1 MAPNA
6 AGTAVLE
13 LRGLAAA
20 AADGSVVSGVE
31 QRLVGGEIACV
42 LGDPAAGGRALLS
55 FLAGQTRPLAGSIA
69 VPAARPGRWT
79 SAAAVAAGIGV
90 SAGSALLPGLP
101 VWRSFVLGRE
111 PAAGIPP
118 LRLVR
123 RGRAREMAR
132 ENLGRLG
139 VDSFDPDRLAEELT
153 PVERQLVG
161 VARAFWIGSRA
172 VLLDEPTRGLGVDDA
187 ANVLHRMLE
196 AREAGVAVLFATSD
210 VQHAWA
216 VADRFLVLY
225 GGRPLGSFAKAQTS
239 REELYRLMLGNQDF
253 EELAHELVGKG
264 WERAEPPPAPA
275 PPRARPDRPT
285 PPPQTAAAPAPPRPP
300 AEPQVSEPEPAQP
313 STIV

>member
-1 MAPNA
+1 MAPPPS
-6 AGTAVLE
+6 GQPVLE
-13 LRGLAAA
+13 LRGVAAA
-20 AADGSVVSGVE
+20 AADGSTVSAIE

-42 LGDPAAGGRALLS
+42 LGDPTAGGRALLS
-55 FLAGQTRPLAGSIA
+55 FLSGRTRQLAGSIA

-79 SAAAVAAGIGV
+79 AAAAVAAGIGV
-90 SAGSALLPGLP
+90 CAGSALLPGLP
-101 VWRSFVLGRE
+101 VWRSFVLGCE
-111 PAAGIPP
+111 PATGIPP

-123 RGRAREMAR
+123 RRQAREVTR
-132 ENLGRLG
+132 EGLRRLG
-139 VDSFDPDRLAEELT
+139 MAAFDPDRLAEELT
-153 PVERQLVG
+153 PVERHLFG

-172 VLLDEPTRGLGVDDA
+172 VLLDEPTRGLDVDGT

-225 GGRPLGSFAKAQTS
+225 GGRPLGSFVKAHTS

-264 WERAEPPPAPA
+264 WERAEPPAPPPS
-275 PPRARPDRPT
+275 PPRAPAG
-285 PPPQTAAAPAPPRPP
+285 PPPQR
-300 AEPQVSEPEPAQP
+300 QPAQP
-313 STIV
+313 QPASPAPEADAEAAPPSNIV